1 MFPLSVTVLRAWA
14 AATRVL
20 LIVAVSAWLLL
31 GAGWGALHWW
41 IVPRIGDFRPQLQA
55 LASKAVGVPVRVTS
69 LVAHSAGLMPSFEL
83 GGVEML
89 DAAGRV
95 ALSLPQV
102 LVTLSPRSV
111 VRLGFE
117 QIYIHQPKLDIR
129 RDAAGHIF
137 VAGQDLSGPSA
148 GNQDALDWFFSQ
160 TELVIQG
167 ATVQWTDELRN
178 APPLALQQVN
188 AVARNRGRH
197 HDLRVDA
204 TPPES
209 WGERFS
215 VQAQFLQP
223 LLARQAGQWQR
234 WEGQAFVDFKRV
246 DLSELR
252 RFANLGFELHQGR
265 GALRAWADVR
275 QGQVTGVTADLAL
288 AEVALTLGPGLQPL
302 ALQGILGRV
311 AGRLLADGFEVST
324 PSLAFETA
332 EGVRWSGGNLRVMS
346 QGLQGPSA
354 ARGEIQAQRLDLATL
369 AQIAD
374 HLPLQPQLRERLQ
387 RFAPQGQVESLVAS
401 WQGALANLEQYQMKG
416 RLRQLTLA
424 PVGEVPGVQGLNA
437 EFELDQGA
445 GMARLS
451 MSQGSVAAPQIFQ
464 EPLIPLHKLSA
475 DVTWKLVKD
484 HIAVDVANLR
494 FSNADAEGQAHIKWH
509 TSEVGVPA
517 TRSRFPGVLDVQAS
531 LSRAEGQRVYRYLP
545 LVIDAQARDYVRD
558 AVLVGSAKN
567 VQFSVRGEIDQMPAT
582 RPEQGEFRIT
592 ADVSQARFAYLPR
605 SLQKAKELPWPILSD
620 LSGKLVITGQQL
632 QVQGA
637 QAKLGE
643 GTALHISK
651 ADVNIPDFTQTTV
664 LVSVE
669 MTGPLKDA
677 LRVVKT
683 SALAELTN
691 QALDSAEAAGNAD
704 FKLQLAL
711 PIARIASSTVKGSV
725 ALAGNDLQITPDT
738 PKLGRARG
746 VIHYTETGFSLAGV
760 QARVLGGDARLD
772 GGLVLAENAG
782 NAGAPRAAPRVIRV
796 TGAAT
801 AEGLRQ
807 AKELGAVSRLATF
820 ASGTAA
826 YSVVLGWQRG
836 QMETLVTSDL
846 QGLASTLPSPL
857 QKDAASRLALR
868 YQTAVLSAGSA
879 QKPALRDQLSF
890 SLDGLARVVYE
901 RDVSRA
907 TPRVLRG
914 VLMLG
919 ASELDAVT
927 LPAQGVS
934 ARVKLRQFDADAWSE
949 ALPQLNGQLQL
960 GSVLANGNAP
970 ELAYLPTFLAVRTDS
985 LTLGGQAFSRVVL
998 GVRREGQ
1005 VWRGEV
1011 EASELSGYVE
1021 YRQPSEGTVAG
1032 SGGRVF
1038 ARLSRLTL
1046 AASAANEFEDLLDAQ
1061 PASIPA
1067 LDIVVDDFEL
1077 RGKRLG
1083 RLEVDAVNRAAA
1095 ASGAGA
1101 AREWRLNKLNLITPE
1116 ATLTTQ
1122 GNWTRINAQAASA
1135 APGGAERRRTVL
1147 NFTLSMTDGGKLLS
1161 RFGMNE
1167 VIRRAS
1173 GKMQGQVA
1181 WIGSPFKPDYP
1192 SLGGAFT
1199 VDVASGQFLKA
1210 DPGLA
1215 KLLGVLSLQALPRR
1229 LVLDFRD
1236 VFSHGFAF
1244 DFVRGDVTLDKGI
1257 ARTNNLQMKGVNA
1270 AVLMEGSADI
1280 ARETQDLKVVVV
1292 PEINA
1297 GTASLIATVINPAV
1311 GLGTF
1316 LAQMF
1321 LRRPLTESATQ
1332 EFHVDGSWADP
1343 QVTKIKRKPSASGA
1357 TITEPNKEPTP

>member
-1 MFPLSVTVLRAWA
+1 MLRAWA

-20 LIVAVSAWLLL
+20 LIVAVLVWLLL

-41 IVPRIGDFRPQLQA
+41 IVPRIGEFRPQLEA
-55 LASKAVGVPVRVTS
+55 LASKALGVPVRVTR
-69 LVAHSAGLMPSFEL
+69 LAAHSAGWMPSFEL
-83 GGVEML
+83 SGVEML
-89 DAAGRV
+89 DGAGRV

-117 QIYIHQPKLDIR
+117 QIYINQPKLAIR
-129 RDAAGHIF
+129 RDATGHIF
-137 VAGQDLSGPSA
+137 VAGLDLAGPGA
-148 GNQDALDWFFSQ
+148 GNQDALNWFFSQ
-160 TELVIQG
+160 TELAIQG

-178 APPLALQQVN
+178 TPPLELQQVD
-188 AVARNRGRH
+188 AVVRNQGRH

-204 TPPES
+204 TPPAS

-252 RFANLGFELHQGR
+252 HFANLGFELRQGR
-265 GALRAWADVR
+265 GALRAWADVS
-275 QGQVTGVTADLAL
+275 QGQLTGLTADLAL
-288 AEVALTLGPGLQPL
+288 AEVAVTLGQGLQPL

-311 AGRLLADGFEVST
+311 AGRLLVNGFEVST
-324 PSLAFETA
+324 QSLAFETA
-332 EGVRWSGGNLRVMS
+332 EGVRWPGGNLRVMS
-346 QGLQGPSA
+346 LGSEADIA
-354 ARGEIQAQRLDLATL
+354 ARGEMQADRLDLGTL

-374 HLPLQPQLRERLQ
+374 RLPLQPQLREKLQ
-387 RFAPQGQVESLVAS
+387 RFAPQGQVESLTAS
-401 WQGALANLEQYQMKG
+401 WQGPLASPEQYQAKG
-416 RLRQLTLA
+416 RLRQLALA
-424 PVGEVPGVQGLNA
+424 AVGEVPGFQGLNA
-437 EFELDQGA
+437 EFELNQGA
-445 GMARLS
+445 GLARLS
-451 MSQGSVAAPQIFQ
+451 MSQGSVSTPGIFQ
-464 EPLIPLHKLSA
+464 DPAIPIDQLSA
-475 DVTWKLVKD
+475 DVTWKLVNEN
-484 HIAVDVANLR
+484 IAVDVANLR
-494 FSNADAEGQAHIKWH
+494 FSNADAEGQARIKWH

-531 LSRAEGQRVYRYLP
+531 LSRADGQRVYRYLP

-558 AVLVGSAKN
+558 AVLAGSAKN

-582 RPEQGEFRIT
+582 RPEQGEFRVT
-592 ADVSQARFAYLPR
+592 ADVSNARFAYLPR
-605 SLQKAKELPWPILSD
+605 SLQEAQELPWPTLSD
-620 LSGKLVITGQQL
+620 LSGKLVINGQQL
-632 QVQGA
+632 QVKGA

-643 GTALHISK
+643 GGALQISK
-651 ADVNIPDFTQTTV
+651 ADVNIPDLMQTTV
-664 LVSVE
+664 LVNAE
-669 MTGPLKDA
+669 MAGPLKDA
-677 LRVVKT
+677 LRVVNT
-683 SALAELTN
+683 SPLAALTN
-691 QALDSAEAAGNAD
+691 QALGQAVAVGNAD
-704 FKLQLAL
+704 FKLQLVL
-711 PIARIASSTVKGSV
+711 PVAHIAASTVKGSV

-738 PKLGRARG
+738 PKLARARG
-746 VIHYTETGFSLAGV
+746 VIRYTETGFGLAGV

-772 GGLVLAENAG
+772 GGLVFVETAG
-782 NAGAPRAAPRVIRV
+782 NTGAPRAAPAVIRV
-796 TGAAT
+796 TGTAT

-807 AKELGAVSRLATF
+807 GKELGLVSRLATF
-820 ASGTAA
+820 ASGSAA
-826 YSVVLGWQRG
+826 YSAVVGWQLG
-836 QMETLVTSDL
+836 QTEILVTSDL
-846 QGLASTLPSPL
+846 VGLASKLPAPL
-857 QKDAASRLALR
+857 QKEAASRLPLR
-868 YQTAVLSAGSA
+868 YQTAGPPAGSA
-879 QKPALRDQLSF
+879 AGSPQKAALRDQLSF
-890 SLDGLARVVYE
+890 SLEGLARVVYE
-901 RDVSRA
+901 RDLSRA
-907 TPRVLRG
+907 IPRVLRG
-914 VLMLG
+914 AVMLG
-919 ASELDAVT
+919 ASELDAVS
-927 LPAQGVS
+927 LPAQGVN
-934 ARVKLRQFDADAWSE
+934 ARVSLPQFNADAWSDT
-949 ALPQLNGQLQL
+949 LPQLTGQPQL
-960 GSVLANGNAP
+960 ASVLANGNAA
-970 ELAYLPTFLAVRTDS
+970 ELAYLPNSLAVRTDS
-985 LTLGGQAFSRVVL
+985 LTLGGRAFSQVVL

-1011 EASELSGYVE
+1011 EANELSGYVE

-1032 SGGRVF
+1032 SGGRVY

-1122 GNWTRINAQAASA
+1122 GNWTRINAQAANA

-1147 NFTLSMTDGGKLLS
+1147 NFKLSMTDGGKLLS
-1161 RFGMNE
+1161 RFGMND

-1173 GKMQGQVA
+1173 GRMEGQVA

-1229 LVLDFRD
+1229 LALDFRD
-1236 VFSHGFAF
+1236 VFSDGFAF

-1280 ARETQDLKVVVV
+1280 DRETQDLKVVVV

-1311 GLGTF
+1311 GLGSF

-1343 QVTKIKRKPSASGA
+1343 QVTKVSRKPRPNSAPA
-1357 TITEPNKEPTP
+1357 TKPNKETTP